1 MGGPRNSNDWNVFG
15 LSGDPVPGDPA
26 SVQNVAQMLTAR
38 ETAAYEVSVGVNG
51 LATDPEVNAWLGSSG
66 DAFRKTLEPV
76 PGLLRQM
83 VDAYNEAAAAVSKY
97 ASDLATAQHFADS
110 AYQRRVATI
119 ADWKSKNPGKNP
131 PADGSTPLD
140 GTTDPAPWNAEMAGI
155 TEGAVP
161 ARDQAAGT
169 CAKALQDGE
178 TKLRRVQSA
187 LGDPKFADFNSTY
200 VKNGGDLSE
209 FTRSYA
215 PVQVFGDV
223 LEKAEVTD
231 LNNILNGGKTD
242 ASPDVVRAELSD
254 LTSEYQS
261 DGAFWH
267 QFGPSLG
274 NVVDWIHANKGPES
288 NDTSDQ
294 ILINTLGRRTA
305 AAASNGSLRSLDVA
319 GLSTAGMIGLA
330 KLLGTT
336 KGSDYQNQSGQD
348 FLAFTTQAYIDG
360 ESNVDAWDK
369 QNYDGA
375 MNTMIGVTGQ
385 NDGAARTLFAGSD
398 GQHLVTELLTGEA
411 QVTREDSS
419 GRGSVGTITSS
430 GYEGVDPNNIA
441 KLLGAARAPVDGSGV
456 RGDDQANMDRISA
469 ANNII
474 QAAAAFDHYSPASGE
489 FSQVKGWSLPPAM
502 TNSLEG
508 YAKAYSFDLGMS
520 TTDQNNGAGV
530 TTVDGQPNGQPMF
543 LVTAQQA
550 HDFLDLSLKDPHA
563 AGDYLGFAKAQFQNS
578 VKLDMLSN
586 GTIDHTSGYANLVAT
601 SQQIIDE
608 QHMSAA
614 QAQDAAAAQ
623 RAAIVNALLGAAGN
637 APGEGA
643 VIGVGQTLDG
653 LVTPYVDQLPGLQTN
668 HAADMQAANH
678 QADLLIG
685 GQADI
690 SVVQAAVDSGKL
702 TIGTGPDQI
711 PPGIVDGSGH
721 VQDDSQF
728 RAWFNSSG
736 ENLIVAPTNDPH
748 RQSLSLEAYVNRMKG
763 AMAGHS

>member
-1 MGGPRNSNDWNVFG
+1 MAPRNSNDWRVFG
-15 LSGDPVPGDPA
+15 LSGDPVPGDPS

-51 LATDPEVNAWLGSSG
+51 LATDQEVNAWLGSSG

-97 ASDLATAQHFADS
+97 GSDLATAQHFADS

-119 ADWKSKNPGKNP
+119 NDWKSKNPGKPLP
-131 PADGSTPLD
+131 PDGTPPLD
-140 GTTDPAPWNAEMAGI
+140 VDLGQWNSEQAAI
-155 TEGAVP
+155 TEGAIP
-161 ARDQAAGT
+161 GRDQAAST
-169 CAKALQDGE
+169 CLKALQDAE
-178 TKLRRVQSA
+178 SKLRRVQSA
-187 LGDPKFADFNSTY
+187 LGDPKFANFNNTY
-200 VKNGGDLSE
+200 VANGGDLSE

-215 PVQVFGDV
+215 PVNVFGDV

-242 ASPDVVRAELSD
+242 ASPDVVRAELTD

-261 DGAFWH
+261 DSAFWH

-274 NVVDWIHANKGPES
+274 TVVDWIHNNKGPES
-288 NDTSDQ
+288 TDASDQ
-294 ILINTLGRRTA
+294 ILINTLGQHTA
-305 AAASNGSLRSLDVA
+305 AAASNGSLSSLDVT
-319 GLSTAGMIGLA
+319 GLGTAGMIGLA

-411 QVTREDSS
+411 NVTRSQYA
-419 GRGSVGTITSS
+419 GRAGSTTVTAS

-441 KLLGAARAPVDGSGV
+441 KLLDAARAPVDGSGV
-456 RGDDQANMDRISA
+456 RGDDQANTDRISA

-474 QAAAAFDHYSPASGE
+474 QAAAAFDHYNPQTNSL
-489 FSQVKGWSLPPAM
+489 SQVTGWSLPPAV

-508 YAKAYSFDLGMS
+508 YAKSYSFDLAMS
-520 TTDQNNGAGV
+520 TTDQNNGAGL

-543 LVTAQQA
+543 LVTAAQA

-578 VKLDMLSN
+578 VKLDMMSN
-586 GTIDHTSGYANLVAT
+586 GTVDHTTGYANLVAT

-623 RAAIVNALLGAAGN
+623 RAAVVNALLGAAGN

-643 VIGVGQTLDG
+643 IVGVGQTLDG
-653 LVTPYVDQLPGLQTN
+653 LVTPFVDQLPGLQSG
-668 HAADMQAANH
+668 HAADMAVANH

-702 TIGTGPDQI
+702 TVGTGTDQI
-711 PPGIVDGSGH
+711 PPGILDGSGH
-721 VQDDSQF
+721 VQDDPQF
-728 RAWFNSSG
+728 RAWFGSSG
-736 ENLIVAPTNDPH
+736 QNLIVAPTNDPH
-748 RQSLSLEAYVNRMKG
+748 LKSLSLEDYVNRMKG